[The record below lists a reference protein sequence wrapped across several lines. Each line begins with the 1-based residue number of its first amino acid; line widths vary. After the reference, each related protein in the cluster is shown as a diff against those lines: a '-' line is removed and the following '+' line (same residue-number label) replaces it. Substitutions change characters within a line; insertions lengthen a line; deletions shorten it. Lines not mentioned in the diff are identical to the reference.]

1 MRSAVGQNGQDRDQK
16 SLGLNSLGLNTRE
29 VLPKKISLGKSRTA
43 AIAAHRAAFKGAGG
57 VIAYPPCGAP
67 ISYDAAIKGVSGI
80 KCQITAVVCAN

>member
-1 MRSAVGQNGQDRDQK
+1 MRSAVGQNGQYRDQK
-16 SLGLNSLGLNTRE
+16 SLGLNTRE

-67 ISYDAAIKGVSGI
+67 ISYDAAIKGVSVI